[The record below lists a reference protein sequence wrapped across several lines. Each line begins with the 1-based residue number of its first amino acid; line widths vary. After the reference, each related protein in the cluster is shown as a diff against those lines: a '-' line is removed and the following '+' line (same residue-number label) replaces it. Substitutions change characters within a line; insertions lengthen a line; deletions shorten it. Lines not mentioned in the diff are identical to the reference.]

1 MAQAGPLRGLEEKA
15 LAHQITCI
23 PGDGIGP
30 EITEAVVRI
39 LEAAG
44 VKIDWEVVE
53 AGEEVVAK
61 FGKPLPD
68 AALHSIRK
76 NGVALKGPITTPIGG
91 GYRSANVEIRQRLDL
106 YACFRPVKSLPGV
119 PCLYDDVD
127 IYVVRENTEGLYTG
141 IEHLVVPGVAESIKI
156 ITEKGSLRIAEFAFA
171 LAEREDRKKVTAV
184 HKANIMKV
192 ADGLFLECCRKVAK
206 RYREIEYEEM
216 IIDATCQQIV
226 MRPRRFDVM
235 LMGNLYGDILSDLAS
250 GLIGGL
256 GVSPGANIGE
266 GVAVFEAV
274 HGSAPDIAG
283 RGLANPLALLRSAV
297 LMLRHMGETEAADR
311 IDAAILAAVA
321 DPANHTRDIGGTAT
335 TDQITEAVLSSLL

>member
-1 MAQAGPLRGLEEKA
+1 
-15 LAHQITCI
+15 LAHQVTCI

-30 EITEAVVRI
+30 EITDAVVRI
-39 LEAAG
+39 VEAAG

-53 AGEEVVAK
+53 AGEEVMAK

-68 AALHSIRK
+68 AALDSIRK
-76 NGVALKGPITTPIGG
+76 NRVALKGPITTPIGG
-91 GYRSANVEIRQRLDL
+91 GYRSANVELRQRLDL
-106 YACFRPVKSLPGV
+106 YACLRPAKSLPGV

-127 IYVVRENTEGLYTG
+127 IHVVRENTEGLYTG

-156 ITEKGSLRIAEFAFA
+156 ITEKSSLRIAEFAFA
-171 LAEREDRKKVTAV
+171 HADREGRKKITAV

-206 RYREIEYEEM
+206 RHRHIEYEEM
-216 IIDATCQQIV
+216 IIDATCQQAV
-226 MRPRRFDVM
+226 MRPQRFDVM
-235 LMGNLYGDILSDLAS
+235 LMGNFYGDILSDLVA
-250 GLIGGL
+250 GLVGGL

-283 RGLANPLALLRSAV
+283 RGMANPLALLRSAV
-297 LMLRHMGETEAADR
+297 LMLRHLGESEAADR
-311 IDAAILAAVA
+311 IDAAIEAAVA
-321 DPANHTRDIGGTAT
+321 DPANHTRDIGGTAST
-335 TDQITEAVLSSLL
+335 SQLIEAIVASLP

>member
-1 MAQAGPLRGLEEKA
+1 V
-15 LAHQITCI
+15 TCI

-39 LEAAG
+39 IEAAG
-44 VKIDWEVVE
+44 VKIDWELVE
-53 AGEEVVAK
+53 AGEEVLVK

-68 AALHSIRK
+68 KALDSIRK
-76 NGVALKGPITTPIGG
+76 NQVAIKGPITTPIGG
-91 GYRSANVEIRQRLDL
+91 GYRSANVELRQSLDL
-106 YACFRPVKSLPGV
+106 YACLRPAKSLPGV
-119 PCLYDDVD
+119 PSLYDDVD
-127 IYVVRENTEGLYTG
+127 IIVVRENTEGLYSG
-141 IEHLVVPGVAESIKI
+141 IEHLVIPGVAECIKI
-156 ITEKGSLRIAEFAFA
+156 ITEKSSLRIAEFAFA
-171 LAEREDRKKVTAV
+171 LAEREGRRLVTAV

-206 RYREIEYEEM
+206 RYRQIEYEEM
-216 IIDATCQQIV
+216 IIDATCQQVV
-226 MRPRRFDVM
+226 MRPQRFDVM
-235 LMGNLYGDILSDLAS
+235 LMGNFYGDILSDLVA
-250 GLIGGL
+250 GLVGGL

-297 LMLRHMGETEAADR
+297 LMLRHLGEADTADR
-311 IDAAILAAVA
+311 IDSAILAAVA

-335 TDQITEAVLSSLL
+335 TSQITEAIISHLA